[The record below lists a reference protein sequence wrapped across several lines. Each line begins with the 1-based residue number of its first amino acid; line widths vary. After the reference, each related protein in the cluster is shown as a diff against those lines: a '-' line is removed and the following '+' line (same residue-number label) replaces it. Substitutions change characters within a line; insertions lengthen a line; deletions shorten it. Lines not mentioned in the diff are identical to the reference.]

1 MNGTKKVLITGI
13 TGYISQYILKSKPS
27 SVQVIGTARKPLN
40 LPDIQ
45 TFLLDL
51 NKSLFPQL
59 DSLPILPD
67 VVLHTAAVSGLGA
80 CEKNPEM
87 AERVN
92 GSATREL
99 ARWCA
104 KNGVRLIYFST
115 DIVFKGDRPPYDES
129 SQPDPINVYGRT
141 KLQGELAVQETLNDF
156 AIGRIALSLAPGLNG
171 TRNFIDWFLERLSNK
186 QEIPLFTDEI
196 RTPTFTPELAKRFW
210 QLVLSKETGIFHVC
224 GAQAI
229 DRYQLGRALCDALGH
244 GHDLLKPISL
254 KQMTDYPRPVDV
266 SLVSTRKID
275 EEEFKIPGI
284 LYFVEQLIN
293 SPFGLQ

>member
-1 MNGTKKVLITGI
+1 MGTTNVLITGI
-13 TGYISQYILKSKPS
+13 TGYISQYLLKNRPS
-27 SVQVIGTARKPLN
+27 NVQIIGTARKPLN

-59 DSLPILPD
+59 DSLPFLPD
-67 VVLHTAAVSGLGA
+67 VVLHTAAMSGLGA

-92 GSATREL
+92 GSAIREL

-104 KNGVRLIYFST
+104 KNGVRLIYFSS

-141 KLQGELAVQETLNDF
+141 KWQGELAVQETLNDF
-156 AIGRIALSLAPGLNG
+156 AIGRIALALAPGLNG

-196 RTPTFTPELAKRFW
+196 RTPTFTPELAKHFW
-210 QLVLSKETGIFHVC
+210 QLALSKETGIFHVC

-229 DRYQLGRALCDALGH
+229 DRYRLGRALCDALGQ

-254 KQMTDYPRPVDV
+254 SQMTDYPRPVDV
-266 SLVSTRKID
+266 SLVSTKKLD
-275 EEEFKIPGI
+275 NQPFKIPSI
-284 LYFVEQLIN
+284 LNFISELTKC
-293 SPFGLQ
+293 